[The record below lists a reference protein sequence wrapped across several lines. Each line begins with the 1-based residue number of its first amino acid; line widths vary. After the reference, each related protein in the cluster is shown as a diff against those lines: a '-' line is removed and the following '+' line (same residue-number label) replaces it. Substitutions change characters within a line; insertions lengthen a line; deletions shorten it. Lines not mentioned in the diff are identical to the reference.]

1 MLKCRKETQ
10 EDAHGIAP
18 SLSHG
23 SSYLSILFPPTKANY
38 SFEYRQQIKIPI
50 NKVHPFR
57 FHDYIWYN
65 ITCTCMLVCCHSDIL
80 SFETM
85 LGEVLLHGYDFQL
98 KDVWA
103 DRTIN
108 SVNQKICA
116 VSFSSKKNL
125 GINCPTHTHICSKN
139 KKERQTQNMFKLL
152 HVFMQTSQIF
162 NLINPLHII
171 AFKLYLYT
179 TDNSDQNRQLK
190 K

>member
-23 SSYLSILFPPTKANY
+23 SSYLSILFPPTKVNY
-38 SFEYRQQIKIPI
+38 SFEYRQQIKITI

-65 ITCTCMLVCCHSDIL
+65 IACTCMLVCCHSDIL

-98 KDVWA
+98 QDVWA
-103 DRTIN
+103 DRTSN

-116 VSFSSKKNL
+116 VSFSWKKNWAL
-125 GINCPTHTHICSKN
+125 IVLLIYTFVAKIKKKDKHKICSN
-139 KKERQTQNMFKLL
+139 YY
-152 HVFMQTSQIF
+152 IF
-162 NLINPLHII
+162 SCKRLT
-171 AFKLYLYT
+171 YLT
-179 TDNSDQNRQLK
+179 
-190 K
+190 